1 VSERGGSEP
10 IGGARM
16 DDQERWRD
24 EAQSAWLYGALAGA
38 EPDPRLRA
46 LFLALQGASKAQAAL
61 IAADVRAAGGVV
73 PPLVP
78 SFRVRFVAALA
89 RVFGPR
95 RLRAILPALK
105 IRGLSAWTP
114 LPPATGHALPTRVED
129 VGRRHGGGRGGA
141 LRAAVFGVND
151 GLVSNT
157 SLVLGVA
164 GASASPETVLL
175 SGFAGLLAGAFS
187 MAAGEWVS
195 VASQRELFERQIA
208 EERDELGRYPEAE
221 AEELAL
227 IYMARG
233 LPADEAHRVATLLV
247 RDPERAL
254 DTLAREELGLD
265 PNELGSP
272 WRAAISSFLAF
283 AAGATLPLLPL
294 LLGAGELAVPLA
306 ACLSAGALFT
316 VGAVLSLFSG
326 RSAWSGGLRMLA
338 IGGAAGAATWGAG
351 KLFGVV
357 AG

>member
-1 VSERGGSEP
+1 MRPPEP
-10 IGGARM
+10 TAAPGRM
-16 DDQERWRD
+16 DDRERWLD
-24 EAQSAWLYGALAGA
+24 EAQSAWLYGALARA

-46 LFLALQGASKAQAAL
+46 LFLALQGTSEAQAEL
-61 IAADVRAAGGVV
+61 IAADVRAAGGTL
-73 PPLVP
+73 PPLRP
-78 SFRVRFVAALA
+78 SARVRLVAALA
-89 RVFGPR
+89 RAVGPR
-95 RLRAILPALK
+95 RLRAVLPALK
-105 IRGLSAWTP
+105 IRGLSAWAP
-114 LPPATGHALPTRVED
+114 LPPPTGHVLPTRVED

-157 SLVLGVA
+157 SLLLGVA

-227 IYMARG
+227 IYTARG
-233 LPADEAHRVATLLV
+233 LPPEDAHRVALLLV

-272 WRAAISSFLAF
+272 WRAAFSSFLAF
-283 AAGATLPLLPL
+283 AVGATVPLIPL
-294 LLGAGELAVPLA
+294 LLGAREAAVPLSA
-306 ACLSAGALFT
+306 SLSAVSLFG
-316 VGAVLSLFSG
+316 VGAALSLFSG
-326 RSAWSGGLRMLA
+326 RSAWAGGLRMLA

-351 KLFGVV
+351 RLFGVV
-357 AG
+357 AA

>member
-1 VSERGGSEP
+1 MTEHGGSGP
-10 IGGARM
+10 GGGARM
-16 DDQERWRD
+16 DDRERWRD

-46 LFLALQGASKAQAAL
+46 LFLALQGASEAQAAL

-73 PPLVP
+73 SPLVP
-78 SFRVRFVAALA
+78 SLRVRFVAALA
-89 RVFGPR
+89 RAFGPR
-95 RLRAILPALK
+95 RLRAVLPALK

-114 LPPATGHALPTRVED
+114 LPPGHALPTRVED

-141 LRAAVFGVND
+141 LRAAVFGIND

-233 LPADEAHRVATLLV
+233 LPAEEAHRVATLLV

-283 AAGATLPLLPL
+283 AVGATLPLLPL
-294 LLGAGELAVPLA
+294 LLGAGDLAVPLA
-306 ACLSAGALFT
+306 AGLSAAALFT